1 MWAGPQGAGGGG
13 AGSLSPSLSWSW
25 LPTLVLHQQEEGNGP
40 SPGPGPG
47 PGRSPGRSP
56 SPSLP
61 PVNTPPARAL
71 GQPGSRHPPSG
82 TRSDSAIVHQEI
94 LGQERLFQGAFLGSE
109 TRNLEFKRG
118 GGEYLSL
125 TFKHHVRRYVCAFLN
140 SEGGSL
146 FVGVEDSGL
155 VQGIRCSHR
164 DEDRVRLLV
173 DSILQGFRPQVF
185 PDAYTL
191 TFIPVVST
199 SAPNTPLKVSCG
211 TEVLWGC
218 FVIHHV
224 ITLHLLCA
232 VLGGAGDR
240 ETGDWRKRWKQP
252 CSSATR
258 LPQETEPGG
267 ASKARCGLQT
277 VRCSVYHSCYCLY
290 PGDPPECARPQGP
303 GPGAAAT
310 LRDRPGGGVPAAGR
324 EHPGPTGYPRH
335 PGVVHTGQQPR
346 LGGCDGGAKLAL
358 GPFTTH

>member
-1 MWAGPQGAGGGG
+1 MSDRIRPLRLGRDKRLPEWAGPHGAGGGG
-13 AGSLSPSLSWSW
+13 AGSLSLSLSWSW

-40 SPGPGPG
+40 SSGPSPGP
-47 PGRSPGRSP
+47 SRSP
-56 SPSLP
+56 SPGLP
-61 PVNTPPARAL
+61 PVSTPPARAI

-94 LGQERLFQGAFLGSE
+94 RGQERLFQGAFLGSE

-211 TEVLWGC
+211 TGSPLGLFC
-218 FVIHHV
+218 HSPCHHSTS
-224 ITLHLLCA
+224 TLCSA
-232 VLGGAGDR
+232 GRGGR
-240 ETGDWRKRWKQP
+240 RKRVTGENDGNSP
-252 CSSATR
+252 ALATPGSPRR
-258 LPQETEPGG
+258 LSQEGQ
-267 ASKARCGLQT
+267 AR
-277 VRCSVYHSCYCLY
+277 
-290 PGDPPECARPQGP
+290 
-303 GPGAAAT
+303 
-310 LRDRPGGGVPAAGR
+310 
-324 EHPGPTGYPRH
+324 
-335 PGVVHTGQQPR
+335 
-346 LGGCDGGAKLAL
+346 
-358 GPFTTH
+358 